1 MKKKITIDI
10 TSDIMCPWCIIG
22 FKRLQK
28 AMDKF
33 RDDADFNIH
42 WLPFELNP
50 RLPETGV
57 NRYEY
62 ISEKYGRTKEEA
74 LASGEHLKNKG
85 AENGFVF
92 NFNDNSKMYNTA
104 NAHLLLHWA
113 DEFGKKQTELKVA
126 LFEAHFTHNKNIS
139 DHEVLLEIAEKVGL
153 DKVKSEFVL
162 NDDDMKKSLRAKQR
176 EVKKQGIS
184 TVPAYLFNNKIKV
197 GGSDGDF
204 EQVIHDIVHN

>member
-1 MKKKITIDI
+1 MKKNITIDI

-28 AMDKF
+28 AMAKLKDV
-33 RDDADFNIH
+33 ADFNIH

-62 ISEKYGRTKEEA
+62 ILEKYGRSKEEA

-92 NFNDNSKMYNTA
+92 NFNENSKMYNTA

-113 DEFGKKQTELKVA
+113 AEFGAKQTELKVA

-139 DHEVLLEIAEKVGL
+139 DHKILLDIAENIGL
-153 DKVKSEFVL
+153 NREEAKKVL
-162 NDDDMKKSLRAKQR
+162 NDNDLKKSLRSKQR

-184 TVPAYLFNNKIKV
+184 SVPAYLFNGEIKI

-204 EQVIHDIVHN
+204 EGTIKALVS